1 MGGVGEKPYLYRIVV
16 LGEYL
21 QRKMTPPASL
31 GDASDLTESTVFI
44 FHTSDRYVR
53 EFAYRNVVVIVLE
66 IGREFCGQIHIETE
80 EVYLV

>member
-1 MGGVGEKPYLYRIVV
+1 MGGVGEKPYLYRIVM
-16 LGEYL
+16 LGEDL
-21 QRKMTPPASL
+21 QRKMTPPGTL
-31 GDASDLTESTVFI
+31 DASHLTVFI
-44 FHTSDRYVR
+44 FHTSDKVR